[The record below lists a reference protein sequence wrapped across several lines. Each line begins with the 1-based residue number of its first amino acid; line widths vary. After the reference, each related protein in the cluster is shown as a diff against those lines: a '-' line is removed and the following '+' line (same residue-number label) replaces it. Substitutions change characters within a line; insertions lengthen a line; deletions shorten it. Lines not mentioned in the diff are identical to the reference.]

1 MNNARQN
8 VRNEFKKELKK
19 YEKEYGIK
27 IGSDT
32 MTKLADNYAM
42 TLLLEKDIEP
52 IDWIEE
58 NIDDILITYAEDI
71 TLLKNKEE

>member
-8 VRNEFKKELKK
+8 IRNEFKKELKK
-19 YEKEYGIK
+19 YEKEYGVK
-27 IGSDT
+27 IGSNT
-32 MTKLADNYAM
+32 TIKLADNYAM

-58 NIDDILITYAEDI
+58 NIDDILNTYAEDI
-71 TLLKNKEE
+71 VLLKNTEE